1 MYVIK
6 VDILG
11 GTLFFTGKKQI
22 IQGGEQP
29 GLTQDINQARI
40 FGDPQKA
47 RAFCR
52 MLIDRYDM
60 DFYYS
65 ELPGNARV

>member
-1 MYVIK
+1 MYIIK

-11 GTLFFTGKKQI
+11 GTLYFTGKKQI
-22 IQGGEQP
+22 VQGGEQP
-29 GLTQDINQARI
+29 GLTQNIRAARLYE
-40 FGDPQKA
+40 DPDKA
-47 RAFCR
+47 RAFCK

-65 ELPGNARV
+65 ELPEDNRQ